1 MRQQKNGYSLGNDAF
16 VWSYSDIVKPDGTS
30 AGFDRIRDFVSGD
43 RLDFTDVL
51 GGRTASDAHDMLHVT
66 DTSAGTVVSVS
77 FDAGV
82 SFCDVVLLEGQ
93 HGLDLDQMMADG
105 CLMV

>member
-1 MRQQKNGYSLGNDAF
+1 M
-16 VWSYSDIVKPDGTS
+16 KPDGTS
-30 AGFDRIRDFVSGD
+30 AGFGRIRDFVSGD

-66 DTSAGTVVSVS
+66 ATSAGTVVSVS